1 MNGSILIVDDMVD
14 VAGVVELSLKKA
26 GFSDT
31 RVVTDPARVMEIVAE
46 SPPDLVILDLR
57 MPEMDGFE
65 LLDLLV
71 ALGDPPSV
79 LVLTADCSTKARNRA
94 LAAGAKDF
102 VNKPYDTQELV
113 LRARNLL
120 ETRLLHR
127 ELRRLNQSLEATVRE
142 RTADLW
148 KAVQEVE
155 KSENAVRHSREQT
168 VIRLALA
175 AELRDDE
182 TKNHVTRVS
191 HYAEIIAT
199 AAGYDKESS
208 ALIRLAS
215 VMHDVGKI
223 GIPSKVVLSRGKLSP
238 EERLTMHGHCEI
250 GHRILSGSETP
261 LLDLAASIALTHH
274 ERFDGNGYPCGLVG
288 PAIPEEGRI
297 VAIADVFDALTTDR
311 VYRRKFDIGTALH
324 MMKEDRGIA
333 FDPELLDLF
342 FGCIDEV
349 LTIKEQNEDAA

>member
-1 MNGSILIVDDMVD
+1 MLL
-14 VAGVVELSLKKA
+14 AHSLKEA
-26 GFSDT
+26 GLTDTSVITDPT
-31 RVVTDPARVMEIVAE
+31 RVMAACADSA
-46 SPPDLVILDLR
+46 PDLLLLDLR
-57 MPEMDGFE
+57 MPVMDGFE
-65 LLDLLV
+65 ILQLL
-71 ALGDPPSV
+71 AATPDPPPV
-79 LVLTADCSTKARNRA
+79 LVLTADCTKEARNRA
-94 LAAGAKDF
+94 LALGAKDF
-102 VNKPYDTQELV
+102 LSKPYDHDELV

-120 ETRLLHR
+120 ETRALQTRLR
-127 ELRRLNQSLEATVRE
+127 ELNRTLEATVKE

-148 KAVQEVE
+148 RAVQEVE
-155 KSENAVRHSREQT
+155 KSENEVRHSREQT

-191 HYAEIIAT
+191 RYSELIAT
-199 AAGYDKESS
+199 AAAYDKESS
-208 ALIRLAS
+208 GLLRLAS
-215 VMHDVGKI
+215 MMHDVGKI
-223 GIPSKVVLSRGKLSP
+223 GIPSKIVLSRGKLTP
-238 EERLTMHGHCEI
+238 EERLIMHEHCGI

-261 LLDLAASIALTHH
+261 LLDLAASIAISHH
-274 ERFDGNGYPCGLVG
+274 ERFDGNGYPHGLIG
-288 PAIPEEGRI
+288 AAIPEESRI

-324 MMKEDRGIA
+324 MMKGARGIS